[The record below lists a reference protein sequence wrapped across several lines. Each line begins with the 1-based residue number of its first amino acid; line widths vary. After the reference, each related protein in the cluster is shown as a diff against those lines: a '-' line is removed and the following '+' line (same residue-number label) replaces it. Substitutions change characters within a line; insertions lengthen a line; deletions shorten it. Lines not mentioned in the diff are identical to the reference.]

1 MCSLRTLCFCWTE
14 FRLYGACKRNWVSHV
29 VGQNGTKFL
38 NSILPLFGFCIKL
51 HNEVILCGE
60 VKLILVRTGEM
71 EFKILNLLLAVFSY
85 TVSVSLFFGQYSCR
99 GPDRYM
105 KTRRVFLFHV
115 SLLLTCYEHGMPTC
129 QGQRPNLSSLYFSG
143 TSLCNHFFALILN
156 SNQNMCHT
164 CFSSESSH
172 VKRYKLTV
180 CVCVCVAALIGSS
193 FMTML
198 HISTAFCYQSYHY
211 DAIIY

>member
-1 MCSLRTLCFCWTE
+1 
-14 FRLYGACKRNWVSHV
+14 
-29 VGQNGTKFL
+29 L
-38 NSILPLFGFCIKL
+38 NSILPLFGFCVKL
-51 HNEVILCGE
+51 HSEVILCAQ

-129 QGQRPNLSSLYFSG
+129 QGQRPNLSSLNFSG
-143 TSLCNHFFALILN
+143 TSLCNHFFALFSN

-164 CFSSESSH
+164 CFSSEQPCENIQ
-172 VKRYKLTV
+172 TW
-180 CVCVCVAALIGSS
+180 CVCARAAGEMGSS
-193 FMTML
+193 LMTTML
-198 HISTAFCYQSYHY
+198 DTSTAFCYQSYHHH
-211 DAIIY
+211 IIMMPSYTRIEGRKQRLFFSVVWRSR

>member
-14 FRLYGACKRNWVSHV
+14 FCLYGACKRNWVSHV

-129 QGQRPNLSSLYFSG
+129 QGQRPNLSSLNFSG
-143 TSLCNHFFALILN
+143 TSLCNHFFALFSN

-164 CFSSESSH
+164 CFSSEQPCENIQ
-172 VKRYKLTV
+172 TW
-180 CVCVCVAALIGSS
+180 CVCVRALLGRWV
-193 FMTML
+193 
-198 HISTAFCYQSYHY
+198 HRWWRQC
-211 DAIIY
+211 

>member
-14 FRLYGACKRNWVSHV
+14 LCQYVWCLQTQLGFSCPQVQPPHTHYPFV
-29 VGQNGTKFL
+29 VGQNGTNFL

-129 QGQRPNLSSLYFSG
+129 QGQRPNLSSLNFSG
-143 TSLCNHFFALILN
+143 TSLCNHFFALFSN

-172 VKRYKLTV
+172 VKRYKP
-180 CVCVCVAALIGSS
+180 CVCVCCCVDRFIVHDDV
-193 FMTML
+193 T
-198 HISTAFCYQSYHY
+198 Y
-211 DAIIY
+211 